1 MLKLKD
7 QDNPIVRIYGLKEI
21 GYGKKIPEPI
31 KIAMDVGKCPNTINN
46 IDQDIGKIGEKEN
59 IGCLE
64 DGISALCRL
73 FVPSYDFG
81 TIFLDFS
88 NVNLRVLYKFMVQI
102 KTQIMKKVFLGLL
115 VAASFAACTSTET
128 KPTETVEV
136 ATTTVEHLYKPTYTD
151 NFKMGDQKNV
161 MLAEQFHKVL
171 FEKDFKAAG
180 DMMSDTATM
189 NAEDGSV
196 LNGKAAIIAYM
207 EKSFAGVTFKNFQIA
222 AIYAVVGEN
231 GHQWVDIW
239 DEADL
244 VFADG
249 KTQKVQWM
257 DAFRFEGGKIV
268 HFVGF
273 GKAVK

>member
-1 MLKLKD
+1 LFLFMILEHYSLFLLHIL
-7 QDNPIVRIYGLKEI
+7 N
-21 GYGKKIPEPI
+21 GY
-31 KIAMDVGKCPNTINN
+31 
-46 IDQDIGKIGEKEN
+46 
-59 IGCLE
+59 
-64 DGISALCRL
+64 
-73 FVPSYDFG
+73 
-81 TIFLDFS
+81 
-88 NVNLRVLYKFMVQI
+88 NLNSWFNL
-102 KTQIMKKVFLGLL
+102 KTQTMKKVFLGLL

-128 KPTETVEV
+128 KTTETVE
-136 ATTTVEHLYKPTYTD
+136 ATAATVEHLYKPTYTD

-196 LNGKAAIIAYM
+196 LKGKAAIMEFM
-207 EKSFAGVTFKNFQIA
+207 EKSFAGVTFKNFQIV
-222 AIYAVVGEN
+222 AIFPVVGEN
-231 GHQWVDIW
+231 GHEWVDIW
-239 DEADL
+239 DEAEL

-249 KTQKVQWM
+249 KSQKFQWM
-257 DAFRFEGGKIV
+257 DAFRFENGKIV

>member
-1 MLKLKD
+1 MFLFM
-7 QDNPIVRIYGLKEI
+7 I
-21 GYGKKIPEPI
+21 
-31 KIAMDVGKCPNTINN
+31 
-46 IDQDIGKIGEKEN
+46 
-59 IGCLE
+59 LE
-64 DGISALCRL
+64 HYSL
-73 FVPSYDFG
+73 FLLHILNDY
-81 TIFLDFS
+81 
-88 NVNLRVLYKFMVQI
+88 NLNSWFNL
-102 KTQIMKKVFLGLL
+102 KTQTMKKVFLGLL

-128 KPTETVEV
+128 KTTETVE
-136 ATTTVEHLYKPTYTD
+136 ATAATVEHLYKPTYTD

-196 LNGKAAIIAYM
+196 LKGKAAIMEFM
-207 EKSFAGVTFKNFQIA
+207 EKSFAGVTFKNFQIV
-222 AIYAVVGEN
+222 AIFPVVGEN
-231 GHQWVDIW
+231 GHEWVDIW
-239 DEADL
+239 DEAEL

-249 KTQKVQWM
+249 KSQKFQWM
-257 DAFRFEGGKIV
+257 DAFRFENGKIV

>member
-1 MLKLKD
+1 MILEHYSLFLVH
-7 QDNPIVRIYGLKEI
+7 IL
-21 GYGKKIPEPI
+21 
-31 KIAMDVGKCPNTINN
+31 
-46 IDQDIGKIGEKEN
+46 
-59 IGCLE
+59 IGC
-64 DGISALCRL
+64 
-73 FVPSYDFG
+73 
-81 TIFLDFS
+81 
-88 NVNLRVLYKFMVQI
+88 NLNSWLNL
-102 KTQIMKKVFLGLL
+102 KTQTMKKVFLGLL

-128 KPTETVEV
+128 KTTETVE
-136 ATTTVEHLYKPTYTD
+136 ATAATVEHLYKPTYTD

-196 LNGKAAIIAYM
+196 LKGKAAIMEFM
-207 EKSFAGVTFKNFQIA
+207 EKSFAGVTFKNFQIV
-222 AIYAVVGEN
+222 AIFPVVGEN
-231 GHQWVDIW
+231 GHEWVDIW
-239 DEADL
+239 DEAEL

-249 KTQKVQWM
+249 KSQKFQWM
-257 DAFRFEGGKIV
+257 DAFRFENGKIV

>member
-1 MLKLKD
+1 MILEHYSLFLLHIL
-7 QDNPIVRIYGLKEI
+7 N
-21 GYGKKIPEPI
+21 GYNLNS
-31 KIAMDVGKCPNTINN
+31 CIN
-46 IDQDIGKIGEKEN
+46 
-59 IGCLE
+59 L
-64 DGISALCRL
+64 
-73 FVPSYDFG
+73 
-81 TIFLDFS
+81 
-88 NVNLRVLYKFMVQI
+88 
-102 KTQIMKKVFLGLL
+102 KTQTMKKVFLGLL

-128 KPTETVEV
+128 KTTETVE
-136 ATTTVEHLYKPTYTD
+136 ATAATVEHLYKPTYTD

-196 LNGKAAIIAYM
+196 LKGKAAIMEFM
-207 EKSFAGVTFKNFQIA
+207 EKSFAGVTFKNFQIV
-222 AIYAVVGEN
+222 AIFPVVGEN
-231 GHQWVDIW
+231 GHEWVDIW
-239 DEADL
+239 DEAEL

-249 KTQKVQWM
+249 KSQKFQWM
-257 DAFRFEGGKIV
+257 DAFRFENGKIV

>member
-1 MLKLKD
+1 
-7 QDNPIVRIYGLKEI
+7 
-21 GYGKKIPEPI
+21 
-31 KIAMDVGKCPNTINN
+31 
-46 IDQDIGKIGEKEN
+46 
-59 IGCLE
+59 
-64 DGISALCRL
+64 
-73 FVPSYDFG
+73 
-81 TIFLDFS
+81 
-88 NVNLRVLYKFMVQI
+88 MVQF
-102 KTQIMKKVFLGLL
+102 KTKIMKKVFLGLL
-115 VAASFAACTSTET
+115 VTASFAACTSTET

-196 LNGKAAIIAYM
+196 VKGKDSIIAYM
-207 EKSFAGVTFKNFQIA
+207 EKSFTGVTFKNFQIV
-222 AIYAVVGEN
+222 AIFPVVGEN

-239 DEADL
+239 DEAEL

-249 KTQKVQWM
+249 KSQKYQWM
-257 DAFRFEGGKIV
+257 DAFRFEDGKIV

>member
-1 MLKLKD
+1 
-7 QDNPIVRIYGLKEI
+7 
-21 GYGKKIPEPI
+21 
-31 KIAMDVGKCPNTINN
+31 
-46 IDQDIGKIGEKEN
+46 
-59 IGCLE
+59 
-64 DGISALCRL
+64 
-73 FVPSYDFG
+73 
-81 TIFLDFS
+81 
-88 NVNLRVLYKFMVQI
+88 
-102 KTQIMKKVFLGLL
+102 MKKVFLGLL

-128 KPTETVEV
+128 KTTETVE
-136 ATTTVEHLYKPTYTD
+136 ATAATVEHLYKPTYTD

-196 LNGKAAIIAYM
+196 LKGKAAIMEFM
-207 EKSFAGVTFKNFQIA
+207 EKSFAGVTFKNFQIV
-222 AIYAVVGEN
+222 AIFPVVGEN
-231 GHQWVDIW
+231 GHEWVDIW
-239 DEADL
+239 DEAEL

-249 KTQKVQWM
+249 KSQKFQWM
-257 DAFRFEGGKIV
+257 DAFRFENGKIV